1 MTMFSGG
8 NFMTQAQ
15 TVLITGASSGFG
27 KATAQRFLD
36 RGWNVIPSMRKPDAS
51 LFKGNSDRLL
61 VLPLDVTNLESI
73 RSALEEGIRTF
84 GQIDVVVNN
93 AGIGLLSA
101 FEVTP
106 EHILHEVFETNT
118 FGVMNVCRAVIPHM
132 REQGHG
138 TIINVTSSTGIAP
151 MPLVAIY
158 AASKCA
164 VEGFTESLSYEMEL
178 VGIRMRLVEPG
189 FAPSTNL
196 TANGGVRMQGLTP
209 PPYSEFA
216 QAYFAR
222 MQNYPTDYSTEQDI
236 VEAVFAAATDRG
248 DHLRYLAGPDTKL
261 LASLRWTTSEEKYL
275 AEMREMFRPVPTS

>member
-1 MTMFSGG
+1 MNQPKS
-8 NFMTQAQ
+8 
-15 TVLITGASSGFG
+15 VLITGASSGFG
-27 KATAQRFLD
+27 KATAQSFLD
-36 RGWNVIPSMRKPDAS
+36 RGWNVIATMRKPDAS
-51 LFKGNSDRLL
+51 LFQGSTEQLL
-61 VLPLDVTNLESI
+61 VLPVDVTNPESTN
-73 RSALEEGIRTF
+73 SALKEGIRTF

-106 EHILHEVFETNT
+106 EDILREVFETNT
-118 FGVMNVCRAVIPHM
+118 FGVMNVCRAVIPYM

-138 TIINVTSSTGIAP
+138 TIINVTSSAGIAP

-189 FAPSTNL
+189 FAPSTNF
-196 TANGGVRMQGLTP
+196 ASNGGPRMEGLIP

-216 QAYFAR
+216 QAYFQR
-222 MQNYPTDYSTEQDI
+222 IQNYPTDYSTEQDI
-236 VEAVFAAATDRG
+236 VEAVFAAATDPG
-248 DHLRYLAGPDTKL
+248 DQLRYPSGPDTKL
-261 LASLRWTTSEEKYL
+261 LAGLRWTTSEENYL
-275 AEMREMFRPVPTS
+275 SEMRKMFKPVLIS